1 METTQFTPS
10 PTRTHPL
17 ILAAAGSVL
26 VLSLTAAASIA
37 GWLPSHRP
45 GATPEPATSL
55 TTQAQAPAMAAPTT
69 SVVVNVPPAA
79 PAKAA
84 PAAKKVSHGETA
96 AERPAPLRKA
106 SATPAVF
113 RESDRDLDV
122 IDATPAARPAPVQVA
137 ETCRDCGVVEAV
149 NEIPVESSGKVGAV
163 AGGIVGAIIG
173 NQIGNGSTR
182 GAARVLG
189 AAAGAYAGHQIE
201 KANNREVRYEVVV
214 RYDDGTTDRIESATR
229 PHWRVGDKVRY
240 QNGELAQRS

>member
-1 METTQFTPS
+1 METIPFTPS
-10 PTRTHPL
+10 PSRTHPL

-37 GWLPSHRP
+37 GWLPAPRLVT
-45 GATPEPATSL
+45 TPEQAAALPAQS
-55 TTQAQAPAMAAPTT
+55 QPPAASAPTT
-69 SVVVNVPPAA
+69 HIVVQMPSAA
-79 PAKAA
+79 PAKTA
-84 PAAKKVSHGETA
+84 PAPAKVSPGGTA
-96 AERPAPLRKA
+96 AERPATQPRTA
-106 SATPAVF
+106 ATPAVL
-113 RESDRDLDV
+113 RDTERDLDV

-137 ETCRDCGVVEAV
+137 ESCRDCGVVEAV
-149 NEIPVESSGKVGAV
+149 NEIPVESSGKIGAV

-201 KANNREVRYEVVV
+201 KSQNREVRYEVVV
-214 RYDDGTTDRIESATR
+214 RYEDGTTDRIESATR
-229 PHWRVGDKVRY
+229 PRWRVGDKVRY